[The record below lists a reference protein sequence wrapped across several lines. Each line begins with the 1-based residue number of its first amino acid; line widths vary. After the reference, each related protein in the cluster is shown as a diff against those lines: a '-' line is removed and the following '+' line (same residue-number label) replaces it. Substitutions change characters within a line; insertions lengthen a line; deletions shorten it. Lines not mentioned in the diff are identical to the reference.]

1 MAAFYTVTWT
11 EKEHKAMLEMLELYS
26 LEHIKFLRETI
37 GKVGFNRFD
46 KAINKINNS
55 KPVFIHK

>member
-1 MAAFYTVTWT
+1 MTAFYTVTW
-11 EKEHKAMLEMLELYS
+11 KEQEYKAILEMIELYS
-26 LEHIKFLRETI
+26 TDHIKFLRETS
-37 GKVGFNRFD
+37 GKVVFRRFD